1 MSAKIGGQLP
11 KGDANG
17 LGPIVRDLI
26 DHPHRFHVLLAIV
39 DCKKVAMDHD
49 SGEVIPT
56 ARIRRVE
63 VVLPEDLKSAEK
75 LLRRALEKRAG
86 LTVLPMDLED
96 EVSIAFNRV
105 DPRTG
110 EFIDDPKDDP
120 ESS

>member
-1 MSAKIGGQLP
+1 MSAKIGGSLP

-26 DHPHRFHVLLAIV
+26 DHPHRFHVLLTIV
-39 DCKKVAMDHD
+39 DCKKVATDHD
-49 SGEVIPT
+49 TGEIVPT

-63 VVLPEDLKSAEK
+63 VVLPDDLKAAEK
-75 LLRRALEKRAG
+75 LMRRSLENRAG

-96 EVSIAFNRV
+96 EIAIAFNRV

-110 EFIDDPKDDP
+110 EMLGDDDNPQT
-120 ESS
+120 

>member
-1 MSAKIGGQLP
+1 MVSAKIGGSLP

-17 LGPIVRDLI
+17 IGPIVGELVN
-26 DHPHRFHVLLAIV
+26 HPHRMHVLLCLV
-39 DCKKVAMDHD
+39 DCNKVTTNNDT
-49 SGEVIPT
+49 GEIIPT

-63 VVLPEDLKSAEK
+63 VVLPQDLKSAEK

-96 EVSIAFNRV
+96 EISIAFGRV

-110 EFIDDPKDDP
+110 EVLDD
-120 ESS
+120 ESDGES

>member
-1 MSAKIGGQLP
+1 MSAKIGGSLP

-17 LGPIVRDLI
+17 MGPIVRDLI
-26 DHPHRFHVLLAIV
+26 DHPHRFHVLLCIV
-39 DCKKVAMDHD
+39 DCKKVATDHD
-49 SGEVIPT
+49 TGEVVPT

-63 VVLPEDLKSAEK
+63 VVLPEDLKAAEK

-96 EVSIAFNRV
+96 EVSIAFGRV

-110 EFIDDPKDDP
+110 EVLDEDPDG
-120 ESS
+120 ES